1 MSGFELRNGQW
12 WCDQI
17 AVDAL
22 ADEYG
27 TPLYVYSRA
36 RIEENYRRLQ
46 YAFKA
51 LTPRIHFSVKS
62 NSNGAILR
70 VLRELG
76 SGFDVVSAGEA
87 YRVLRAGAVP
97 ASIVFAGVGKTESE
111 LAFALE
117 HHLGWINV
125 ESVQELEVL
134 NRLANERNAKPQVA
148 LRINPQIEADTHH
161 HMNTGGHRS
170 KFGLDVDDARSVLL
184 QAGQYLNL
192 DIAGLHVHIGSQ
204 LANTVETV
212 AALQRVLELATLHP
226 IRNLDIGGGFPV
238 PYRPDDEL
246 PDPSVF
252 AEAVQQV
259 LQTHPSTPLRS
270 AHAVSPPEAG
280 RRTGW
285 DARFEIAIEPGRSI
299 VADAGVLVATV
310 QYIKVRASRRIV
322 VCDASMAEL
331 IRPALYDAYH
341 HIVPVKDTKPSTLVA
356 DIVGPVCE
364 TGDTLGADRELAE
377 VARGDRL
384 LIMNAGAYG
393 MSMASNYNSRPRP
406 AEVLV
411 EGRYHH
417 QIRRRETWADLV
429 RLEE

>member
-1 MSGFELRNGQW
+1 MSGFVSRNGQW
-12 WCDQI
+12 WCDQV
-17 AVDAL
+17 AVGAL
-22 ADEYG
+22 ADEFG
-27 TPLYVYSRA
+27 TPLYLYSRA

-87 YRVLRAGAVP
+87 YRALRAGADP
-97 ASIVFAGVGKTESE
+97 AAIVFAGVGKTESE
-111 LAFALE
+111 LTFALE
-117 HHLGWINV
+117 NRLGWINV

-170 KFGLDVDDARSVLL
+170 KFGIDVNDARSVLM
-184 QAGQYLNL
+184 QAGRFLNL

-204 LANTVETV
+204 LANTIETV
-212 AALQRVLELATLHP
+212 AALQRVLELTTLHP

-246 PDPSVF
+246 PDSAVF
-252 AEAVQQV
+252 ADAVQQV
-259 LQTHPSTPLRS
+259 LKANPGGP
-270 AHAVSPPEAG
+270 
-280 RRTGW
+280 
-285 DARFEIAIEPGRSI
+285 FEIAIEPGRSI
-299 VADAGVLVATV
+299 IADAGVLVAAV
-310 QYIKVRASRRIV
+310 QYTKVREGRRIV
-322 VCDASMAEL
+322 VCDASMTEL

-341 HIVPVKDTKPSTLVA
+341 HIVTVKESKPAALVA

-384 LIMNAGAYG
+384 LIMTAGAYG

-411 EGRYHH
+411 EGKYYHK
-417 QIRRRETWADLV
+417 IRRRETWDDLV
-429 RLEE
+429 KLEE

>member
-1 MSGFELRNGQW
+1 MSGFESRTGQW
-12 WCDQI
+12 WCDQV
-17 AVDAL
+17 ALEAL
-22 ADEYG
+22 ANEYG

-36 RIEENYRRLQ
+36 RVEENYHRVR
-46 YAFKA
+46 YAFKTLNA
-51 LTPRIHFSVKS
+51 RIHFSVKS
-62 NSNGAILR
+62 NANGAILR

-87 YRVLRAGAVP
+87 YRALRAGADP

-111 LAFALE
+111 LIFALE
-117 HHLGWINV
+117 NNLGWINV
-125 ESVQELEVL
+125 ESVQELELL
-134 NRLANERNAKPQVA
+134 NRLANERHAKPQVA
-148 LRINPQIEADTHH
+148 LRINPQVEADTHQ
-161 HMNTGGHRS
+161 HMATGGHRS
-170 KFGLDVDDARSVLL
+170 KFGIDVDVARSILL

-192 DIAGLHVHIGSQ
+192 DIAGLHIHIGSQ
-204 LANTVETV
+204 LANTAETV
-212 AALQRVLELATLHP
+212 AAVGRVLELATLHP

-238 PYRPDDEL
+238 PYRPNDEL

-259 LQTHPSTPLRS
+259 LKAQARRS
-270 AHAVSPPEAG
+270 
-280 RRTGW
+280 
-285 DARFEIAIEPGRSI
+285 FEIAIEPGRSI
-299 VADAGVLVATV
+299 IADAGVLVATV
-310 QYIKVRASRRIV
+310 QYIKVREGRRVV

-341 HIVPVKDTKPSTLVA
+341 HIVPVKDSKPSPMMA

-364 TGDTLGADRELAE
+364 TGDTLGTDRELAE

-384 LIMNAGAYG
+384 LIRHAGAYG
-393 MSMASNYNSRPRP
+393 LSMASNYNSRPRP

-411 EGRYHH
+411 EGKFHRL
-417 QIRRRETWADLV
+417 IRRRETWDDLV

>member
-12 WCDQI
+12 WCDQA

-36 RIEENYRRLQ
+36 RIAENYRRVQ
-46 YAFKA
+46 YAFKD
-51 LTPRIHFSVKS
+51 LNPRIHFSVKS
-62 NSNGAILR
+62 NANGAILR

-87 YRVLRAGAVP
+87 YRALRAGADP
-97 ASIVFAGVGKTESE
+97 ASIVFAGVGKTEME
-111 LAFALE
+111 LIYALVNN
-117 HHLGWINV
+117 LGWINV
-125 ESVQELEVL
+125 ESTQELELL
-134 NRLANERNAKPQVA
+134 NRLASERHAKPHVA
-148 LRINPQIEADTHH
+148 LRINPQVEADTHR
-161 HMNTGGHRS
+161 HMATGGHRS
-170 KFGLDVDDARSVLL
+170 KFGIDVDDARSILM
-184 QAGQYLNL
+184 QASQYLHL
-192 DIAGLHVHIGSQ
+192 DIAGLHMHIGSQ

-212 AALQRVLELATLHP
+212 SALQRVLELATLHP

-238 PYRPDDEL
+238 SYRPDDEL

-259 LQTHPSTPLRS
+259 LKTNASRS
-270 AHAVSPPEAG
+270 
-280 RRTGW
+280 
-285 DARFEIAIEPGRSI
+285 FEIAIEPGRSI
-299 VADAGVLVATV
+299 SADAGVLIATV
-310 QYIKVRASRRIV
+310 QYIKVREGRRIV
-322 VCDASMAEL
+322 VCDASMTEL
-331 IRPALYDAYH
+331 IRPTLYGAYH
-341 HIVPVKDTKPSTLVA
+341 HIVPAKDSKALPLLA

-377 VARGDRL
+377 VVRGDRL

-411 EGRYHH
+411 DGKFHRL
-417 QIRRRETWADLV
+417 IRRRETWDDLV

>member
-12 WCDQI
+12 WCDLI
-17 AVDAL
+17 ALEAL
-22 ADEYG
+22 ANEYG

-36 RIEENYRRLQ
+36 RIEENYRRIQ

-51 LTPRIHFSVKS
+51 LKAHIHFSVKS
-62 NSNGAILR
+62 NANGAILR

-87 YRVLRAGAVP
+87 YRALRAGADP
-97 ASIVFAGVGKTESE
+97 ATLVFAGVGKTEKE
-111 LAFALE
+111 LIFALE
-117 HHLGWINV
+117 NNLGWINV

-134 NRLANERNAKPQVA
+134 NRLASERHAKPQVA
-148 LRINPQIEADTHH
+148 LRINPQVEADTHH
-161 HMNTGGHRS
+161 HMATGGHRS
-170 KFGLDVDDARSVLL
+170 KFGIDVNDAQSILR
-184 QAGQYLNL
+184 QAGRYLNL

-259 LQTHPSTPLRS
+259 LQ
-270 AHAVSPPEAG
+270 AN
-280 RRTGW
+280 
-285 DARFEIAIEPGRSI
+285 ARHSFEIAIEPGRSI
-299 VADAGVLVATV
+299 IADAGVLIATV
-310 QYIKVRASRRIV
+310 QYIKVREGRRVV

-341 HIVPVKDTKPSTLVA
+341 HIVPVKDGQPSAMVA

-364 TGDTLGADRELAE
+364 TGDTLGNDRALAE

-384 LIMNAGAYG
+384 LIMDAGAYG
-393 MSMASNYNSRPRP
+393 MTMASNYNSRPRP

-411 EGRYHH
+411 DGKFHRL
-417 QIRRRETWADLV
+417 IRRRETWDDLV
-429 RLEE
+429 KLEE

>member
-1 MSGFELRNGQW
+1 MSGFHLVNGQW

-17 AVDAL
+17 AIDSL
-22 ADEYG
+22 ANEYG

-36 RIEENYRRLQ
+36 RLEENYRRVQ
-46 YAFKA
+46 HAFKA
-51 LTPRIHFSVKS
+51 LNARIYFSVKS
-62 NSNGAILR
+62 NANSAILR

-87 YRVLRAGAVP
+87 YRALRAGADP
-97 ASIVFAGVGKTESE
+97 ATIVFAGVGKTESE
-111 LAFALE
+111 LIYALE
-117 HHLGWINV
+117 NNLGWINV

-134 NRLANERNAKPQVA
+134 NRLASERHAKPQVA
-148 LRINPQIEADTHH
+148 LRINPVVEADTHH
-161 HMNTGGHRS
+161 HMATGGHRS
-170 KFGLDVDDARSVLL
+170 KFGIDINDARSILL
-184 QAGQYLNL
+184 QASRFLNL
-192 DIAGLHVHIGSQ
+192 DIAGLHIHIGSQ
-204 LANTVETV
+204 LANTAETV

-259 LQTHPSTPLRS
+259 LKSSARRS
-270 AHAVSPPEAG
+270 Y
-280 RRTGW
+280 
-285 DARFEIAIEPGRSI
+285 EIAIEPGRSI
-299 VADAGVLVATV
+299 SADAGVLVATV
-310 QYIKVRASRRIV
+310 QYIKVREGRRIV

-331 IRPALYDAYH
+331 IRPALYNAYH
-341 HIVPVKDTKPSTLVA
+341 HIVPVKDSQPSRMVA

-364 TGDTLGADRELAE
+364 TGDTLGYDRALAE

-384 LIMNAGAYG
+384 LIMKAGAYG

-411 EGRYHH
+411 DGKFHRL
-417 QIRRRETWADLV
+417 IRRRETWDDLV
-429 RLEE
+429 KLEE

>member
-1 MSGFELRNGQW
+1 
-12 WCDQI
+12 
-17 AVDAL
+17 
-22 ADEYG
+22 
-27 TPLYVYSRA
+27 LYVYSRA
-36 RIEENYRRLQ
+36 HIEENYRRVQ

-51 LTPRIHFSVKS
+51 LNARIHFSVKS
-62 NSNGAILR
+62 NANGAILR

-87 YRVLRAGAVP
+87 YRALRVGADA
-97 ASIVFAGVGKTESE
+97 ASIVFAGVGKTKSE
-111 LAFALE
+111 LIFALE
-117 HHLGWINV
+117 KHLGWINV
-125 ESVQELEVL
+125 ESVQELEML
-134 NRLANERNAKPQVA
+134 NRLANERSVKPQVA
-148 LRINPQIEADTHH
+148 LRINPQVEADTHH
-161 HMNTGGHRS
+161 HMATGGHRS
-170 KFGLDVDDARSVLL
+170 KFGIDVDDARSVLR
-184 QAGQYLNL
+184 QAGQYPNL

-212 AALQRVLELATLHP
+212 AAVQRVLELTTLHP

-259 LQTHPSTPLRS
+259 LYPHPSTPLRS
-270 AHAVSPPEAG
+270 AQ
-280 RRTGW
+280 
-285 DARFEIAIEPGRSI
+285 DAKFEIAIEPGRI
-299 VADAGVLVATV
+299 IMADAGALIATV
-310 QYIKVRASRRIV
+310 QYTKLREGRRVI
-322 VCDASMAEL
+322 VCDASMTEL

-341 HIVPVKDTKPSTLVA
+341 HIVPVKDGQPSALAA

-411 EGRYHH
+411 EGKYHRL
-417 QIRRRETWADLV
+417 IRRRERWDDLV

>member
-1 MSGFELRNGQW
+1 MSGFEARSGQW
-12 WCDQI
+12 WCDQVP
-17 AVDAL
+17 VDAL
-22 ADEYG
+22 AHEYG

-36 RIEENYRRLQ
+36 RLEENYRRLQ

-51 LTPRIHFSVKS
+51 LDPSIHFSVKS

-70 VLRELG
+70 VLREIG

-87 YRVLRAGAVP
+87 YRTLRAGADP
-97 ASIVFAGVGKTESE
+97 AVIVFAGVGKTESE
-111 LAFALE
+111 LTFALE
-117 HHLGWINV
+117 NNLGWINV
-125 ESVQELEVL
+125 ESVQELELL
-134 NRLANERNAKPQVA
+134 NRLANERHAKPQVA
-148 LRINPQIEADTHH
+148 LRINPQVEADTHQ
-161 HMNTGGHRS
+161 HMATGGHRS
-170 KFGLDVDDARSVLL
+170 KFGIDVADARSILR
-184 QAGQYLNL
+184 QASQYLNL

-204 LANTVETV
+204 LANTVKTV

-226 IRNLDIGGGFPV
+226 IRSLDIGGGFPV

-259 LQTHPSTPLRS
+259 LAAQ
-270 AHAVSPPEAG
+270 
-280 RRTGW
+280 
-285 DARFEIAIEPGRSI
+285 ARQSFEISIEPGRSLI
-299 VADAGVLVATV
+299 ADAGVLIATV
-310 QYIKVRASRRIV
+310 QYTKVREDRRIV
-322 VCDASMAEL
+322 VCDASMTEL

-341 HIVPVKDTKPSTLVA
+341 HIAPVKDGQPAPLLA

-364 TGDTLGADRELAE
+364 TGDTLGADRDLPE

-384 LIMNAGAYG
+384 LIMQAGAYG

-411 EGRYHH
+411 DGKFHRL
-417 QIRRRETWADLV
+417 IRRRESWADLV

>member
-1 MSGFELRNGQW
+1 MSGFESRGGQW
-12 WCDQI
+12 WCDQV
-17 AVDAL
+17 AVEAL
-22 ADEYG
+22 AEEYG

-36 RIEENYRRLQ
+36 RVEENYRRVQ
-46 YAFKA
+46 HAFKA
-51 LTPRIHFSVKS
+51 LNARIHFSVKS
-62 NSNGAILR
+62 NANGAILR

-87 YRVLRAGAVP
+87 HRALRAGADP
-97 ASIVFAGVGKTESE
+97 ASLVFAGVGKTESE
-111 LAFALE
+111 LTFALE
-117 HHLGWINV
+117 NNLGWINV

-134 NRLANERNAKPQVA
+134 NRLADERHAKPQVA

-170 KFGLDVDDARSVLL
+170 KFGIDVAEARSVLL
-184 QAGQYLNL
+184 QAGQFLNL

-204 LANTVETV
+204 LANTAETV
-212 AALQRVLELATLHP
+212 AALNRVLELAALHP

-238 PYRPDDEL
+238 PYKPADEL

-252 AEAVQQV
+252 AEAVEQV
-259 LQTHPSTPLRS
+259 LKTSARRS
-270 AHAVSPPEAG
+270 
-280 RRTGW
+280 
-285 DARFEIAIEPGRSI
+285 FEIAIEPGRSI
-299 VADAGVLVATV
+299 IADAGVLIATV
-310 QYIKVRASRRIV
+310 QYTKLRQGRRVV

-341 HIVPVKDTKPSTLVA
+341 HIVPVKEGKPSAMLA
-356 DIVGPVCE
+356 DVVGPVCE

-384 LIMNAGAYG
+384 LILNAGAYG

-411 EGRYHH
+411 DGKFHRL
-417 QIRRRETWADLV
+417 IRRRETWDDLV

>member
-1 MSGFELRNGQW
+1 
-12 WCDQI
+12 
-17 AVDAL
+17 
-22 ADEYG
+22 
-27 TPLYVYSRA
+27 
-36 RIEENYRRLQ
+36 
-46 YAFKA
+46 
-51 LTPRIHFSVKS
+51 
-62 NSNGAILR
+62 
-70 VLRELG
+70 
-76 SGFDVVSAGEA
+76 
-87 YRVLRAGAVP
+87 
-97 ASIVFAGVGKTESE
+97 VFAGVGKTESE

-117 HHLGWINV
+117 NRLGWINV
-125 ESVQELEVL
+125 ESIQELEVL
-134 NRLANERNAKPQVA
+134 NRLANERHAKPQVA

-170 KFGLDVDDARSVLL
+170 KFGIDVNDARSVLM
-184 QAGQYLNL
+184 QAGQFLNL

-238 PYRPDDEL
+238 PYRPADEL

-259 LQTHPSTPLRS
+259 LKISASRS
-270 AHAVSPPEAG
+270 
-280 RRTGW
+280 
-285 DARFEIAIEPGRSI
+285 FEIAIEPGRSI
-299 VADAGVLVATV
+299 IADAGVLVAAV
-310 QYIKVRASRRIV
+310 QYTKIREGRRIV

-331 IRPALYDAYH
+331 IRPALYGAYH
-341 HIVPVKDTKPSTLVA
+341 HIVPVKESKPSSLVA

-364 TGDTLGADRELAE
+364 TGDTLGADRALAE

-411 EGRYHH
+411 EGKYHH
-417 QIRRRETWADLV
+417 QIRRRETWSDLV
-429 RLEE
+429 KLEE